1 MRVVILCGG
10 RGTRILEETKRI
22 PKPMVRIGTEPIV
35 CHIMNIYN
43 KFGFKDFILAAG
55 YKKEILKKY
64 FKSKKKYGNVTV
76 IDTGQETMTGGRILR
91 LKPYLKKEENFLC
104 TYGDGVSNINLKKL
118 INFHNKYKKI
128 ATITA
133 VRPTVRF
140 GELKIKNNLVQEY
153 KEKPQAKAGWING
166 GFFVLNKAIFDY
178 IQNDKT
184 VFEKHPLEKL
194 SKKKQLVSFLH
205 KGFWQ
210 CMDTMREKILLNEL
224 WKKNNA
230 PWK

>member
-22 PKPMVRIGTEPIV
+22 PKPMVRIGTEPII

-140 GELKIKNNLVQEY
+140 GELKIKNNFVQEY

-184 VFEKHPLEKL
+184 VFEKYPLEKL

-205 KGFWQ
+205 RGFWQ

>member
-22 PKPMVRIGTEPIV
+22 PKPMVRIGTEPII

-184 VFEKHPLEKL
+184 VFEKYPLEKL
-194 SKKKQLVSFLH
+194 SKKKTIS
-205 KGFWQ
+205 
-210 CMDTMREKILLNEL
+210 IISS
-224 WKKNNA
+224 
-230 PWK
+230 